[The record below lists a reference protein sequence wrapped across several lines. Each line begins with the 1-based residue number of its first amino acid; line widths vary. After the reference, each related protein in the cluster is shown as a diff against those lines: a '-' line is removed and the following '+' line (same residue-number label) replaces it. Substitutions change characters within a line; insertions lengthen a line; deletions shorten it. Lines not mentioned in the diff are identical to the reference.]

1 MGTLERRERE
11 KARVRDKIKAAAR
24 ELFASE
30 GYGAVSMR
38 RIAEAIEYSP
48 TAIYVHFA
56 DKDALMR
63 EICRD
68 DFDRLSGA
76 FAELAAITDPVERIR
91 RVGHAYIEFG
101 ATYPNHYRLMFMTE
115 RPALALDADDLAR
128 KGRPDA
134 DAYAFLRAAVSEA
147 IAQGRVRP
155 GVPADAELLAQ
166 TLWAGVHGVT
176 AIEISHCK
184 DRWIELSPLKE
195 RARMMADL
203 TTDGIF
209 AGTGGA
215 LSSASETKSKPRRAH
230 QRRAHE
236 RQAHAPQR
244 GKKARS
250 R

>member
-128 KGRPDA
+128 KGRPEA
-134 DAYAFLRAAVSEA
+134 DGYAFLRAAVSEA
-147 IAQGRVRP
+147 IAQGRVRT

-166 TLWAGVHGVT
+166 TLWAGMHGVT
-176 AIEISHCK
+176 SIEISHCK
-184 DRWIELSPLKE
+184 DRWIELSPLQE

-209 AGTGGA
+209 APAAGA
-215 LSSASETKSKPRRAH
+215 SAAASENQYQAGKA
-230 QRRAHE
+230 QQ
-236 RQAHAPQR
+236 RQAQKHS
-244 GKKARS
+244 GEKKARS